1 MNLWIPVIFSITLMQ
16 SFESKRDKERGTLI
30 RKELDMLKKKLESSK
45 NWKSKYERDLR
56 LYTAKIDEYTDTCT
70 QTIFDCY
77 CEEFKVVVEEI
88 SMTEEENVAKGIR
101 HTLNNMLTYRP
112 SESDM
117 IVMYAA
123 GSSEESSDG
132 APGHLR
138 FPCGIHQSAPI
149 YSSFL
154 GVPADFD

>member
-117 IVMYAA
+117 I
-123 GSSEESSDG
+123 GSCKKCEEYEEKSFQEFLNS
-132 APGHLR
+132 
-138 FPCGIHQSAPI
+138 FQSI
-149 YSSFL
+149 TQKMN
-154 GVPADFD
+154 VK